1 MGERL
6 SIPLMPLAIE
16 IYIIGEICDISRITL
31 FLIAFYKNIGNI
43 VLRFVIGYYFKIHR
57 SLKRR
62 TWLGNRWF
70 AATQERQGYMADKTI
85 PRPVQPKRKKVK
97 VLVPLAKK
105 KKVKH
110 AKETDPLALYLKQI
124 SRYPLLTAEEEIS
137 IGAKIQDARLQVRL
151 LDESRLTSGLSDEA
165 WANERTQWERELIAI
180 KNRMISSNLRLVV
193 SIAKNYQHR
202 GLGLL
207 DLIDE
212 GNIGLIEAVE
222 RFDYTRGCRF
232 STYGTWWIRQA
243 IIKSLADKGRVIR
256 IPIHMLNTIK
266 KCYFVAKQLTQ
277 DLGRDPYPEELAEKL
292 GMEPK
297 KVKEIMKLSQETASL
312 DTTVDEDNVTHLS
325 DLIKDENVVEPF
337 EEVFSMALQDTLG
350 DVLKNLSQREITII
364 KLRYGLNG
372 EGPRTLEE
380 TGKLLGITRER
391 VRQIQEKAI
400 QKLKELQELSAFQ
413 EES

>member
-1 MGERL
+1 MTETV
-6 SIPLMPLAIE
+6 SQKPAP
-16 IYIIGEICDISRITL
+16 
-31 FLIAFYKNIGNI
+31 
-43 VLRFVIGYYFKIHR
+43 H
-57 SLKRR
+57 
-62 TWLGNRWF
+62 
-70 AATQERQGYMADKTI
+70 
-85 PRPVQPKRKKVK
+85 
-97 VLVPLAKK
+97 KK
-105 KKVKH
+105 KLKPTVLLK
-110 AKETDPLALYLKQI
+110 KPKKLKPVRETDPLALYLKQI
-124 SRYPLLTAEEEIS
+124 SRYTLLTGEEELS
-137 IGAKIQDARLQVRL
+137 LGERIQKSRHAIAALDALHASEGGPEQDYLKDRMAQEAEL
-151 LDESRLTSGLSDEA
+151 LSC
-165 WANERTQWERELIAI
+165 

-202 GLGLL
+202 GLSLL
-207 DLIDE
+207 DIIDE

-277 DLGRDPYPEELAEKL
+277 ELGRDPNPDELADKL

-312 DTTVDEDNVTHLS
+312 DTTVDEDNVTHLA
-325 DLIKDENVVEPF
+325 DLIKDESAVEPF
-337 EEVFSMALQDTLG
+337 EEVFSMTLQDTLG
-350 DVLKNLSQREITII
+350 NVLKNLNQREITII
-364 KLRYGLNG
+364 TLRYGLNG
-372 EGPRTLEE
+372 EGPLTLEE

-400 QKLKELQELSAFQ
+400 QKLKDLQQLSEYQ
-413 EES
+413 EVM